1 MEIFSNRERPNYEQI
16 VSYGP
21 RWITEYRE
29 MDANY
34 KYAGWTLDLMAYW
47 LERIVSNEFPE
58 YADEET
64 IGMWERVLRLERAPA
79 MSLEERRRIVEAY
92 LAGPGKMSR
101 STIKALAVAYT
112 GQECAVYWVGDR
124 LRVQFDSG
132 EGITIS
138 VGTLRKIL
146 RRRLPAHISYVVN
159 ERVIIPLDNREMEK
173 FLLKMIAFRLQ
184 VPFFAIILPGGLED
198 YNLKTRLV
206 LKGTE
211 VSSEEGMDV
220 PGLSLKTGCYVW
232 EEMQAVRAW
241 NHFGID
247 TLEDYGLENRLYC
260 KKIRIFSGEGME
272 VPGISMKTGVTVQ
285 EEMRCIRPSHGF
297 GIDTLKL
304 VEPDTKLP
312 KLKAALYFDGREERI
327 DVTVSTVRR
336 NSWRFDGE
344 VIMDGSRLFNSL
356 FEEEVL

>member
-1 MEIFSNRERPNYEQI
+1 MEIFCNRERPNYEEI

-21 RWITEYRE
+21 RWLTEYRE

-47 LERIVSNEFPE
+47 LERIINNEFPA
-58 YADEET
+58 YADEKT
-64 IGMWERVLRLERAPA
+64 IGMWERVLRIERDPA

-112 GQECAVYWVGDR
+112 GQDCDVYWVGER

-138 VGTLRKIL
+138 VATLRKIL

-159 ERVIIPLDNREMEK
+159 ERVIIPMDSRELWR
-173 FLLKMIAFRLQ
+173 FLLKNIDLR
-184 VPFFAIILPGGLED
+184 VRIPFFSAIIPGGSEN
-198 YNLKTRLV
+198 YNPKTGLV
-206 LKGTE
+206 VKEIGIT
-211 VSSEEGMDV
+211 VEEGIDLPVLLM
-220 PGLSLKTGCYVW
+220 GTGCPV
-232 EEMQAVRAW
+232 
-241 NHFGID
+241 
-247 TLEDYGLENRLYC
+247 L
-260 KKIRIFSGEGME
+260 
-272 VPGISMKTGVTVQ
+272 
-285 EEMRCIRPSHGF
+285 EEMRCIRPAHRF
-297 GIDTLKL
+297 GIDTLNL
-304 VEPDTKLP
+304 VDPDTGLP
-312 KLKAALYFDGREERI
+312 KLKTALYIDGREERI
-327 DVTVSTVRR
+327 DVAVSVVRR

-344 VIMDGSRLFNSL
+344 IIMDGSRLFNSL

>member
-1 MEIFSNRERPNYEQI
+1 MEIFCNRERPNYEEI

-21 RWITEYRE
+21 RWLTEYRE

-47 LERIVSNEFPE
+47 LERIINNEFPA
-58 YADEET
+58 YADEKT
-64 IGMWERVLRLERAPA
+64 IGMWERVLRIERDPT

-112 GQECAVYWVGDR
+112 GQDCDVYWVGER

-138 VGTLRKIL
+138 VATLRKIL

-159 ERVIIPLDNREMEK
+159 ERVIIPMDSRELWR
-173 FLLKMIAFRLQ
+173 FLLKNIDLR
-184 VPFFAIILPGGLED
+184 VRIPFFVNILPGGLED
-198 YNLKTRLV
+198 YDPKTRLI

-211 VSSEEGMDV
+211 IISEEDMDV
-220 PGLSLKTGCYVW
+220 PGLLLKTECYVR
-232 EEMQAVRAW
+232 ESMQVIRAVNRLD
-241 NHFGID
+241 ID
-247 TLEDYGLENRLYC
+247 TLENYGLKNRLSC
-260 KKIRIFSGEGME
+260 KKVRIFAEEGMDASN
-272 VPGISMKTGVTVQ
+272 ISMGTGCPVL
-285 EEMRCIRPSHGF
+285 EEMRCIRPAHRF
-297 GIDTLKL
+297 GIDTLNL
-304 VEPDTKLP
+304 VDPDTGFP
-312 KLKAALYFDGREERI
+312 KLKTALYIDDREERI
-327 DVTVSTVRR
+327 DVAVSVVRR

-344 VIMDGSRLFNSL
+344 IIMDGSRLFNSL